1 MLMSRFDVITTI
13 KPHNNRILNGKNNIT
28 PKKKPQNAVI
38 SKKYEVDHAGLF
50 YLVIYVALMCE
61 IEDRLLKQSHNQHQ
75 AQ

>member
-1 MLMSRFDVITTI
+1 MAKTTQL
-13 KPHNNRILNGKNNIT
+13 P
-28 PKKKPQNAVI
+28 KKPQNAVI